1 MITWRWVTGVG
12 ETVQLDGTAGIGLRR
27 GVVGLDVPPVELQT
41 ESRIAYDGGVVYRKR
56 VPQRPFS
63 LPLFVNGTTATIR
76 DVARWFANPSAPGT
90 LIATNGGQDRTL
102 ENVFYQSG
110 LEGEYSETAG
120 GGAFPW
126 QQTTVNLLAMDPW
139 WQGPIQSTALN
150 VGAVTA
156 FDDAAVTFDASTTP
170 FDGGNATA
178 IPVSGD
184 TYSFPLFVITG
195 PFTTLAL
202 DGGNLGE
209 TVVLSAALAAGSQ
222 ITIDSTP
229 GDRGPK
235 LNGGDVDWSLITSG
249 SRLWTLTNPSDT
261 VAASATGT
269 TGASAVEIRWRNR
282 YLVP

>member
-1 MITWRWVTGVG
+1 MTTFSWLSGAG
-12 ETVQLDGTAGIGLRR
+12 ETVPLDGTS
-27 GVVGLDVPPVELQT
+27 GVTLALPVLGLDVPPVELQT
-41 ESRIAYDGGVVYRKR
+41 EQRIAYDGGVVFRYRI
-56 VPQRPFS
+56 PDRPFS
-63 LPLFVNGTTATIR
+63 LPLYVDESATSIR
-76 DVARWFANPSAPGT
+76 NVARWFANPVAPGKLT
-90 LIATNGGQDRTL
+90 ATTGGEDRTL
-102 ENVFYQSG
+102 ENVFYESG
-110 LEGEYSETAG
+110 LEGEYSGNGG
-120 GGAFPW
+120 GGALPW
-126 QQTTVNLLAMDPW
+126 RMVTVNMRAMDPW